1 MELII
6 YLSPSVP
13 DRTEIAF
20 LWWVC
25 FSRRDHLSEIVSL
38 SVPSKPWW
46 SGHRKSIAVV
56 SGDPREK
63 ELLYV
68 KVEYAIVVHI
78 FQLLFV

>member
-1 MELII
+1 M
-6 YLSPSVP
+6 YLSPSGA

-20 LWWVC
+20 LWWLR
-25 FSRRDHLSEIVSL
+25 FSRRGHLSEIVS
-38 SVPSKPWW
+38 PSKPWW

-56 SGDPREK
+56 SHDPREK
-63 ELLYV
+63 ELLYA